1 MKITRKL
8 RVCVKVIR
16 GRVAEKA
23 VVRVSCWWPTEMVT
37 ERTPRG
43 LPRSV
48 QGHALQLRPST
59 REGKRAGGWITAKLS
74 LCSKGTSRR
83 NVLVV

>member
-37 ERTPRG
+37 EWT
-43 LPRSV
+43 PRSV